1 MNVQRLAG
9 AGMTQV
15 SEGALI
21 ELRGVGLAVLSPVPT
36 RILHPLDLDVI
47 AGSSLTIVGPSG
59 AGKTTLASIIGALQE
74 PSEGTYRFDGSE
86 MVGRSRREL
95 AEFRSQH
102 LGFVFQHSHLIEER
116 TAIANVALGI
126 TDLAVTSDERD
137 ERCTEVLDLVGL
149 APLAGRRAADLSG
162 GERHRVAIARALVK
176 SPSVVI
182 ADEPTA
188 ALDQPT
194 GQAILDLLAR
204 VTERGATLIVVTH
217 DVRAAEMTDQVVSIV
232 DGRLA

>member
-1 MNVQRLAG
+1 MNTVRTSGESA
-9 AGMTQV
+9 APTTCK
-15 SEGALI
+15 ALI
-21 ELRGVGLAVLSPVPT
+21 ELRGVGLEVFVPT
-36 RILHPLDLDVI
+36 PIRILHPLDLEVV
-47 AGSSLTIVGPSG
+47 AGSSVTIMGPSG

-74 PSEGTYRFDGSE
+74 PSEGLFRFAGSE
-86 MVGRSRREL
+86 MVGRSKRDL
-95 AEFRSQH
+95 AQFRSQH

-116 TAIANVALGI
+116 SSIANVALGI
-126 TDLAVTSDERD
+126 TDPKMSREARAR
-137 ERCTEVLDLVGL
+137 RCREVLDLVGL
-149 APLAGRRAADLSG
+149 EHLAGRRAADLSG

-194 GQAILDLLAR
+194 GQAILDLLDQ

-217 DVRAAEMTDQVVSIV
+217 DLRAADRADQVVSIV
-232 DGRLA
+232 DGRRV